1 MSSKIIIIATIA
13 LVLLGTSLLFIIESF
28 NHDYDYRKNWSVVYF
43 NDPNYESIRGQD
55 DPWKLK
61 FTIENHQGEKA
72 EYSYKVFV
80 NDEQVTDGK
89 AEIKKGE
96 KKIISPRVN
105 FKDVLSAFEKNDQP
119 IKITIEVDT
128 EDREYEIYKYISLVA
143 KQ

>member
-1 MSSKIIIIATIA
+1 M
-13 LVLLGTSLLFIIESF
+13 
-28 NHDYDYRKNWSVVYF
+28 VYF